1 LLRFLKTGIQLSKTS
16 FFLVSIFFFAFYEI
30 YYFLLTNFLDYVIP
44 FGLEID
50 WLRGILYFFT
60 VLVLFFSGFLIK
72 KFNKLKIIY
81 FCSIFNS
88 IFSILIFGN
97 FFEGFQLIILFFL
110 VSFMSLGMLST
121 LGIFGSITLP
131 EERGR
136 VGGLIGFVVF
146 LLFYIVN
153 YLIVLNIDFFGSV
166 VFCLLFSLL
175 PLVGLL
181 FKHFP
186 TKLLSIKK
194 HAINYYERRVAV
206 LYFIPWILFSVFN
219 STLASNSSDFIRPL
233 ISDSVFFSLLT
244 IQVTGVVFG
253 VLLGGF
259 IADLL
264 GRRFSLVF
272 SLTLYG
278 FGSALLGLFENEL
291 VYIGVYAISGLSWGF
306 LFVLYIFVV
315 WGDLS
320 HQKERLQLYSIGL
333 ISFFISL
340 GIGSLVRSLVY
351 ESLSLF
357 QSALLSVMLIFIL
370 NIPILFAP
378 ELLPSYILEK
388 IRMKHH
394 MDRVKK
400 LQKKNQG

>member
-1 LLRFLKTGIQLSKTS
+1 MFDFIKTGIQLSKTS

-30 YYFLLTNFLDYVIP
+30 YYFLLSNFLDYVIP
-44 FGLEID
+44 FGLDIN

-60 VLVLFFSGFLIK
+60 VLVLFFSGFFIK
-72 KFNKLKIIY
+72 KLNNLKIIY
-81 FCSIFNS
+81 SCSILSS
-88 IFSILIFGN
+88 IFSILLFVN
-97 FFEGFQLIILFFL
+97 FFNGFQLIILFFL
-110 VSFMSLGMLST
+110 VSFISLGMLST
-121 LGIFGSITLP
+121 LGIFGNLTLP

-146 LLFYIVN
+146 LLFYFVN
-153 YLIVLNIDFFGSV
+153 YSIVLNLDFFGSV
-166 VFCLLFSLL
+166 VFCLALSIL

-186 TKLLSIKK
+186 TKLLSIKTR
-194 HAINYYERRVAV
+194 AINYYERRVSV

-233 ISDSVFFSLLT
+233 ISDSLFFSLLT

-259 IADLL
+259 IADLF

-291 VYIGVYAISGLSWGF
+291 VYLGVYAVSGLSWGF

-320 HQKERLQLYSIGL
+320 HEKNRLQLYSIGL
-333 ISFFISL
+333 ISYFISL
-340 GIGSLVRSLVY
+340 GIGSLVKV
-351 ESLSLF
+351 SLSLF
-357 QSALLSVMLIFIL
+357 QSTLLIVMLIFVL

-388 IRMKHH
+388 IRMKNH
-394 MDRVKK
+394 MVKVKK

>member
-1 LLRFLKTGIQLSKTS
+1 MFDFIKTGIQLSKTS

-30 YYFLLTNFLDYVIP
+30 YYFLLSNFLDYVIP
-44 FGLEID
+44 FGLDIN

-60 VLVLFFSGFLIK
+60 VLVLFFSGFFIK
-72 KFNKLKIIY
+72 KLNNLKIIY
-81 FCSIFNS
+81 SCSILSS
-88 IFSILIFGN
+88 IFSILLFVN
-97 FFEGFQLIILFFL
+97 FFNGFQLIILFFL
-110 VSFMSLGMLST
+110 VSFISLGMLST
-121 LGIFGSITLP
+121 LGIFGNLTLP

-146 LLFYIVN
+146 LLFYFVN
-153 YLIVLNIDFFGSV
+153 YSIVLNLDFFGSV
-166 VFCLLFSLL
+166 VFCLALSIL

-186 TKLLSIKK
+186 TKLLSIKTR
-194 HAINYYERRVAV
+194 AINYYERRVSV
-206 LYFIPWILFSVFN
+206 LYCIPWILFSVFN

-233 ISDSVFFSLLT
+233 ISDSLFFSLLT

-259 IADLL
+259 IADLF

-291 VYIGVYAISGLSWGF
+291 VYLGVYAVSGLSWGF

-320 HQKERLQLYSIGL
+320 HEKNRLQLYSIGL
-333 ISFFISL
+333 ISYFISL
-340 GIGSLVRSLVY
+340 GIGSLVKV
-351 ESLSLF
+351 SLSLF
-357 QSALLSVMLIFIL
+357 QSTLLIVMLIFVL

-388 IRMKHH
+388 IRMKNH
-394 MDRVKK
+394 MVKVKK